1 MSDPIMIEREN
12 PARPLEI
19 VGAVPITSPEA
30 VDKVVVAADTA
41 QQEWSDVSL
50 ASRCEILTTAAV
62 ALNSERIEEIAE
74 VLARE
79 LGKPLPDSRGEVGF
93 AAVFLKHCIAT
104 APQVLVE
111 DVVDDDA
118 GRLIFRHVPYGVVA
132 AISPWNAPVILSMLK
147 IAPALVAGNA
157 VVVKPSP
164 YAPLAITDVI
174 VTLAAGLPAGLLQI
188 IHGGPET
195 GEALISHPLV
205 RKVAFTGGNVVA
217 KAIGAAAAKVITPTV
232 MELGGNDAAIF
243 LDDAVLNDAAFDRIV
258 TASYATSG
266 QVCMASKRI
275 YIPRERHDEF
285 VAGFIE
291 ACARMVRLG
300 DPLVEGVT
308 VGPVVTRAAQERLE
322 KLVADSVESGGAV
335 LDVGTVDDS
344 AAGDGYFVR
353 PQLVVGLADNAQLVA
368 EEQFGPLV
376 PVMAYDDVDEVVARA
391 NAGELGLGA
400 SVWSAD
406 EDRAFQI
413 AARLEAGFVFINTH
427 NRTGMSMRAPFGG
440 VKKSGFGRE
449 YGDEGILEYVQTC
462 VTHAPA
468 LFRAGADPEAT
479 SRASRAY
486 PGQ

>member
-1 MSDPIMIEREN
+1 MSSSDLIEREN
-12 PARPLEI
+12 PAHPGETVGSVRLTAPASVDAI
-19 VGAVPITSPEA
+19 VS
-30 VDKVVVAADTA
+30 AADVA
-41 QQEWSDVSL
+41 QQDWATHALEH
-50 ASRCEILTTAAV
+50 RCAQLTAAV
-62 ALNSERIEEIAE
+62 ASLTEDRVDELAY

-79 LGKPLPDSRGEVGF
+79 LGKPLPDSRGEIGF
-93 AAVFLKHCIAT
+93 AAVFLRYCIES
-104 APQVLVE
+104 APAVLAE
-111 DVVDDDA
+111 HEIDDEA
-118 GRLIFRHVPYGVVA
+118 GRLSFRKVPYGVVA
-132 AISPWNAPVILSMLK
+132 AITPWNAPVILSMLK

-164 YAPLAITDVI
+164 YAPLAITGVI
-174 VTLAAGLPAGLLQI
+174 ESLAATLPDGLLQVV
-188 IHGGPET
+188 HGGPET
-195 GEALISHPLV
+195 GEALIAHPLV
-205 RKVAFTGGNVVA
+205 RKIAFTGGNAVA
-217 KAIGAAAAKVITPTV
+217 KAIGKAAAVAITPTV

-243 LDDAVLNDAAFDRIV
+243 LDDAVLDDAAFDRIV

-275 YIPRERHDEF
+275 YVHRARYDEF
-285 VAGFIE
+285 VTGFVAAAG
-291 ACARMVRLG
+291 RMVRLG

-308 VGPVVTRAAQERLE
+308 VGPVVNRAARERLE
-322 KLVADSVESGGAV
+322 KLIAEAAASGGQV
-335 LDVGTVDDS
+335 IDVGVVDPSTTD
-344 AAGDGYFVR
+344 DGYYVR
-353 PQLVVGLADNAQLVA
+353 PRLVLGLSDHERLVC
-368 EEQFGPLV
+368 EEQFGPVV
-376 PVMAYDDVDEVVARA
+376 PVLVYDDVDEAIERA

-406 EDRAFQI
+406 ESRAFGI

-449 YGDEGILEYVQTC
+449 YGDEGLLEYVQTC

-479 SRASRAY
+479 ARASRAY